1 MDLETIAEARA
12 RLPGA
17 RAHVGGVITVGL
29 GLVGIDGLVA
39 IQDSTGGIFV
49 RLPAPYCELPI
60 GRSVELEG
68 TLSAPYGQ
76 LEIRELDWLAAG
88 SDDKE
93 PAAIRADLEEIGER
107 TEGSL
112 VTVRGTVESIQ
123 SDGDR
128 LTIIIGDGLE
138 SVRALAD
145 PPAGISRS
153 NVMRGDVVLA
163 TGIVGQH
170 ATATGRLDGYR
181 LWLRR
186 ATDITVRAQIPTDPP
201 IPTARPA
208 AIRSS
213 GSLGAGR
220 GNAGSSPQT
229 VPGRVAIA
237 SLSQHLD
244 QEITVA
250 GLVTEAASGTIWIDD
265 GTGTVR
271 VGGQAAAEILSM
283 LVPGDAIEVT
293 GLVRQDDDGL
303 IVEADPATIVDLPG
317 YRGEAAVTGSTT
329 ADPSSGAPD
338 PPTGPTRSPAAA
350 ASIRIASSPAAPPD
364 GPTLAAVLLIV
375 LATVA
380 GAVVLARRPGWLHRP
395 ALHVRLR
402 RPLPARNRGR

>member
-12 RLPGA
+12 QLPGA
-17 RAHVGGVITVGL
+17 RAHVAGVVTVGL

-88 SDDKE
+88 PEDKE

-112 VTVRGTVESIQ
+112 VTIRGTVESVQ
-123 SDGDR
+123 TDGGR
-128 LTIIIGDGLE
+128 LMIVIGDGLE

-145 PPAGISRS
+145 PPAGLSRS
-153 NVMRGDVVLA
+153 DVVRGDVVLA

-170 ATATGRLDGYR
+170 ATATDRLDGYR

-201 IPTARPA
+201 YPTARPA
-208 AIRSS
+208 AIRSYASS
-213 GSLGAGR
+213 GGGL
-220 GNAGSSPQT
+220 GNAGSSPQPG
-229 VPGRVAIA
+229 PGRVAIA
-237 SLSQHLD
+237 SLSEHLD
-244 QEITVA
+244 REITVA
-250 GLVTEAASGTIWIDD
+250 GLVTEAAGGTIWIDD

-271 VGGQAAAEILSM
+271 VGGPAAAEALSM
-283 LVPGDAIEVT
+283 LEPGDAIEVT
-293 GLVRQDDDGL
+293 GLVRQDGDGL
-303 IVEADPATIVDLPG
+303 IVEADPASIVDLPG
-317 YRGEAAVTGSTT
+317 YRGEAPVAGSTI
-329 ADPSSGAPD
+329 ADPSSGVSDQPPAPA
-338 PPTGPTRSPAAA
+338 TSPAGA

-364 GPTLAAVLLIV
+364 GATLVAVLVTV

-380 GAVVLARRPGWLHRP
+380 GAVVLSRRPGWIHRLV
-395 ALHVRLR
+395 LHVRLR
-402 RPLPARNRGR
+402 RPLMARGRGR